1 MFQKW
6 TIFGIVLLS
15 LLFVSAVSAA
25 GITAKVGETWIR
37 WEWTA
42 TQVPANVVV
51 DGTLRELNGTNNY
64 YYLQNI
70 GALEPH
76 TIRIY
81 NSSNVSELWQ
91 TSTVT
96 TLNQKWSIFVL
107 IAVLL
112 VLVVFLAW
120 LKNPPI
126 IVLLGAVIIAI
137 ALYTSGISTGYGGL
151 YMLPVL
157 VMIGTGAYVV
167 WSLWQS
173 VKGGI
178 AWY

>member
-1 MFQKW
+1 MFQKR
-6 TIFGIVLLS
+6 TIILVVLLS
-15 LLFVSAVSAA
+15 LFFVSTASAA
-25 GITAKVGETWIR
+25 GITAKVGETWVR

-42 TQVPANVVV
+42 AQVPANVII
-51 DGTLRELNGTNNY
+51 DGTLRELNSTNNY
-64 YYLQNI
+64 YYLQNV

-76 TIRIY
+76 TIRVY

-120 LKNPPI
+120 LKDPSI
-126 IVLLGAVIIAI
+126 IILLGVVIIAI
-137 ALYTSGISTGYGGL
+137 ALYTSGISNGYGGL

-157 VMIGTGAYVV
+157 VMIGTGAYVI
-167 WSLWQS
+167 WSLWQA